1 MRLFLAIR
9 FSDDMKAAVGSTIA
23 DLKQQGVT
31 GNFTRSENLHL
42 TLAFIGESTQV
53 RKISDAVKK
62 VPFTPYMVELGRG
75 GHFGD
80 LYWIGLK
87 RSDPLDR
94 YVRDL
99 RAALDDAG
107 VNFDHKKF
115 RPHITVVRRARA
127 ADEDTP
133 IVLNVPKAKMTV
145 TRVSLMKSERIR
157 GKLTYTEVAGFPAKE
172 EKS

>member
-9 FSDDMKAAVGSTIA
+9 FSDEMKAAVGSTIT

-31 GNFTRSENLHL
+31 GNYTRPENLHI

-53 RKISDAVKK
+53 REISSAVKN
-62 VPFTPYMVELGRG
+62 VDFTPYVVELGHG
-75 GHFGD
+75 GHFKD

-87 RSDPLDR
+87 HSDPLFE
-94 YVRDL
+94 YVHCL
-99 RAALDDAG
+99 RAELDRAG
-107 VNFDHKKF
+107 IDYDRKKF

-127 ADEDTP
+127 ANEDSP
-133 IVLNVPKAKMTV
+133 IVLHVPKAKMKV

-172 EKS
+172 E

>member
-9 FSDDMKAAVGSTIA
+9 FSNNMKTAIGSTIT

-31 GNFTRSENLHL
+31 GNYTRPENLHL

-53 RKISDAVKK
+53 RRISETVKQ
-62 VPFTPYMVELGRG
+62 VAFTPFTLQLGHG
-75 GHFGD
+75 GHFRD

-87 RSDPLDR
+87 HSDALNQ
-94 YVRDL
+94 YVQDL
-99 RAALDDAG
+99 RRALDDAG
-107 VNFDHKKF
+107 IDYDRKKF
-115 RPHITVVRRARA
+115 RPHITVVRRARTA
-127 ADEDTP
+127 NEDSP
-133 IVLNVPKAKMTV
+133 ITLHVPEAGMNV

-172 EKS
+172 E